1 MSILGPAIFAG
12 FFALIF
18 YFAATE
24 DTDIKKIAVID
35 STGAFI
41 KKIPDTKYLHF
52 EYLINIKVN
61 DLKKIL
67 KKTDYYGILY
77 ISPIVSYSPRAV
89 QLYSYQQPS
98 LNVTQ
103 YIADAIEKEVRNQKL
118 LAFNIKNLDNILKS
132 VETRIDVE
140 TIKLSGTG
148 EEKEINQGVRMWV
161 AYFSSLLTFMF
172 IFTFGVR
179 VMRGVIE
186 EKTNRIVE
194 VIITSVKPFQ
204 LMMGKVLGVALTAL
218 TQFIVWIVLTTV
230 FITIVKAAFMPDI
243 STAAIANQPQ
253 NLMETSKLAIQVQQ
267 QAPQVSP
274 ELSQAFSIL
283 NSIDF
288 YVMISAFIFYFIA
301 GYLLYASLFA
311 AVGATIDVDT
321 DNQQFVF
328 PVILPLILGVIVMLS
343 AFQNPD
349 SSIAFWFSL
358 IPFTS
363 PIVMMARIPYGV
375 PYWEVAISMA
385 LLIVTFIG
393 TIWLAGKIYRT
404 GILMYGKKVSL
415 GEMLKWIRYK
425 T

>member
-1 MSILGPAIFAG
+1 
-12 FFALIF
+12 
-18 YFAATE
+18 
-24 DTDIKKIAVID
+24 
-35 STGAFI
+35 
-41 KKIPDTKYLHF
+41 
-52 EYLINIKVN
+52 
-61 DLKKIL
+61 
-67 KKTDYYGILY
+67 
-77 ISPIVSYSPRAV
+77 
-89 QLYSYQQPS
+89 
-98 LNVTQ
+98 
-103 YIADAIEKEVRNQKL
+103 
-118 LAFNIKNLDNILKS
+118 
-132 VETRIDVE
+132 
-140 TIKLSGTG
+140 
-148 EEKEINQGVRMWV
+148 
-161 AYFSSLLTFMF
+161 
-172 IFTFGVR
+172 
-179 VMRGVIE
+179 
-186 EKTNRIVE
+186 
-194 VIITSVKPFQ
+194 
-204 LMMGKVLGVALTAL
+204 
-218 TQFIVWIVLTTV
+218 
-230 FITIVKAAFMPDI
+230 
-243 STAAIANQPQ
+243 
-253 NLMETSKLAIQVQQ
+253 METSKLAIQVQQ